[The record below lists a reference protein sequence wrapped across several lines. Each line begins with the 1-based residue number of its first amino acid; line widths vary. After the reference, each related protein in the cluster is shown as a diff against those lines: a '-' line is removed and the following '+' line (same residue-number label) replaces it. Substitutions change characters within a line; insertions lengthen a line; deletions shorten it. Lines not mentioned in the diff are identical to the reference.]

1 MTERQ
6 VVLGGTVDVWRS
18 LDRVAV
24 ALLSMPERLRSVA
37 MPALSHVADA
47 VEAGR
52 RAQGAASTARAE
64 VAELRGRLALAIEE
78 ADGWRARLEAA
89 QDELRDL
96 RAIVEDVESVKLRLA
111 QQAAELAAT
120 RRCLEAAEEALSAR
134 VGA

>member
-37 MPALSHVADA
+37 MPALGHVADA

-64 VAELRGRLALAIEE
+64 AAELRGRLALAIEE
-78 ADGWRARLEAA
+78 ADGWRAQLGAT
-89 QDELRDL
+89 QD
-96 RAIVEDVESVKLRLA
+96 
-111 QQAAELAAT
+111 ELAAT